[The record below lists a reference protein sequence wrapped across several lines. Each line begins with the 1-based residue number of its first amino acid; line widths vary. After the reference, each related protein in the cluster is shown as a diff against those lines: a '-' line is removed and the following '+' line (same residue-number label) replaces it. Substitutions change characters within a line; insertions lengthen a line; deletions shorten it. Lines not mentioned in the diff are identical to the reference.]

1 MVLAISTVV
10 LLFTALGFFMMRP
23 APVLGI
29 DGAALQ
35 SSVGNGGS
43 LFDSPPCRRVDG
55 GAWRCERWDRQFSG
69 QISYRVEVD
78 GEGCWDATRVG
89 PAGEDSDKRL
99 SGCLWIFD
107 YLFG

>member
-1 MVLAISTVV
+1 V

-43 LFDSPPCRRVDG
+43 LFDSGPCRKVDD

-78 GEGCWDATRVG
+78 GEGCWDANRVG
-89 PAGEDSDKRL
+89 PPGEGSDKHL